1 MEMNPKEWLLALPRR
16 YKRLLQVFTDVV
28 LVWLALWFAFVVRL
42 GLDYPIEVFGKSSRK
57 PKTATT
63 VPAPKTAISR

>member
-28 LVWLALWFAFVVRL
+28 LVWLALWFAFVVR
-42 GLDYPIEVFGKSSRK
+42 
-57 PKTATT
+57 
-63 VPAPKTAISR
+63 